1 MLDRLEVIRFT
12 SYSDQEKEII
22 AKSYILPRTLA
33 SMGLPPEYI
42 QISEDVWPLIIRPV
56 GFDAGIRQLERNIA
70 TLLRSAAREI
80 VSGKS
85 IPIVITPDNLKQYV
99 LPDQGPLS

>member
-1 MLDRLEVIRFT
+1 MQIWGFH
-12 SYSDQEKEII
+12 QIK
-22 AKSYILPRTLA
+22 
-33 SMGLPPEYI
+33 I
-42 QISEDVWPLIIRPV
+42 QISQEVWPMLIRPV

-70 TLLRSAAREI
+70 TLARSAAREI

-85 IPIVITPDNLKQYV
+85 IPIVVTPENLKHYV